1 MGRWTGRVWFACSG
15 ACDGVAVVATSKL
28 GMRRCYCAGDAQKK
42 GAAWGLC
49 AGSALREEG

>member
-1 MGRWTGRVWFACSG
+1 MGRWTGRGWFACSG
-15 ACDGVAVVATSKL
+15 ACGGVAVVATSKL

-42 GAAWGLC
+42 GAASGLC